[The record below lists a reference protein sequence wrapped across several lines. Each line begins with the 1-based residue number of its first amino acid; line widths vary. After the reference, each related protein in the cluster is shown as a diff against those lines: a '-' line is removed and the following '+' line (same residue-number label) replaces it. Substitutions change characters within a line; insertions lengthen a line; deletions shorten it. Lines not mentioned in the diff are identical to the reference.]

1 MGLIYL
7 AGPMRYSYILCYI
20 GRANIITVLIK
31 IRESKVPQLSPWQ
44 HYQKDLTRDDF
55 SHDPAQEI
63 AVKALQRVYEDLTAS
78 QEPNSV
84 IAKLFAVIGL
94 TPAPVPT
101 KGLYL
106 WGGVGRGKTYLMDT
120 FYDALPGSQKLRAHF
135 HHFMYQLHLNLD
147 ELKGTR
153 DPLFVIAKKMAA
165 KYRVICFDEFFVSDI
180 TDAMLLGTLFQ
191 ALFKEG
197 VVLVATSNIIPDDLY
212 KNGLQRARFLPAI
225 ALINQHCEVL
235 NVDSGIDYR
244 LRTLEQAE
252 IYHYPLDAQADTN
265 LLHYFHQLTP
275 EAEVS
280 TEAIE
285 VEGRVIQIRQQAQ
298 GVLLVGFR
306 ALCDG
311 PRSQRDYMEL
321 ARIYHT
327 VLISDIEQ
335 MGAFLTGDDIAR
347 RFLAMV
353 DEFYERNVKL
363 IVSAQVPLENIY
375 VDGLLSFEFRR
386 CCSRLIEMQSHD
398 YLKTEHLP

>member
-1 MGLIYL
+1 M
-7 AGPMRYSYILCYI
+7 
-20 GRANIITVLIK
+20 
-31 IRESKVPQLSPWQ
+31 PQLSPWQ
-44 HYQKDLTRDDF
+44 HYQKDLTRDGF

-63 AVKALQRVYEDLTAS
+63 AVKALQRVFEDLTTSAT
-78 QEPNSV
+78 PNS
-84 IAKLFAVIGL
+84 GL
-94 TPAPVPT
+94 GKFFTALGLKSTPAAP

-120 FYDALPGSQKLRAHF
+120 FFDALPGGQKLRAHF
-135 HHFMYQLHLNLD
+135 HRFMHQLHHDLD
-147 ELKGTR
+147 ELKGVR
-153 DPLFVIAKKMAA
+153 DPLLVIAKKMATEY
-165 KYRVICFDEFFVSDI
+165 KVICFDEFFVSDI

-212 KNGLQRARFLPAI
+212 KNGLQRVRFLPAI

-252 IYHYPLDAQADTN
+252 IYHYPLDADADAN
-265 LLHYFHQLTP
+265 LLRYFSQLAP
-275 EAEVS
+275 ELEVL
-280 TEAIE
+280 TTDIQID
-285 VEGRVIQIRQQAQ
+285 GRSIIIRQQAQ
-298 GVLLVGFR
+298 GVLLVDFR

-321 ARIYHT
+321 AQQYHT
-327 VLISDIEQ
+327 VLVSGVEQ

-363 IVSAQVPLENIY
+363 IISAQVPLEDIY
-375 VDGLLSFEFRR
+375 NDGLLSFEFKR

>member
-1 MGLIYL
+1 
-7 AGPMRYSYILCYI
+7 
-20 GRANIITVLIK
+20 
-31 IRESKVPQLSPWQ
+31 
-44 HYQKDLTRDDF
+44 
-55 SHDPAQEI
+55 
-63 AVKALQRVYEDLTAS
+63 
-78 QEPNSV
+78 
-84 IAKLFAVIGL
+84 
-94 TPAPVPT
+94 
-101 KGLYL
+101 
-106 WGGVGRGKTYLMDT
+106 MDT
-120 FYDALPGSQKLRAHF
+120 FFDALPGNQKLRAHF
-135 HHFMYQLHLNLD
+135 HRFMHQLHLDLD
-147 ELKGTR
+147 ALKGTR
-153 DPLFVIAKKMAA
+153 DPLLVIAKHMAA

-252 IYHYPLDAQADTN
+252 IYHHPLDEQADTN
-265 LLHYFHQLTP
+265 LLRYFRQLAP
-275 EAEVS
+275 EAEIS

-285 VEGRVIQIRQQAQ
+285 IEGRAILIRQQAQ
-298 GVLLVGFR
+298 GVLLADFR

-327 VLISDIEQ
+327 VLVSGIEQ

-363 IVSAQVPLENIY
+363 IVSAQVPLEDIY
-375 VDGLLSFEFRR
+375 ADGLLSFEFRR
-386 CCSRLIEMQSHD
+386 CRSRLIEMQSHD
-398 YLKTEHLP
+398 YLKSEHLP

>member
-1 MGLIYL
+1 M
-7 AGPMRYSYILCYI
+7 
-20 GRANIITVLIK
+20 
-31 IRESKVPQLSPWQ
+31 
-44 HYQKDLTRDDF
+44 HYQRDLTRDGF

-63 AVKALQRVYEDLTAS
+63 AVKALQRVYEDLTAAE
-78 QEPNSV
+78 EPSSV
-84 IAKLFAVIGL
+84 ITKLFTAIGL
-94 TPAPVPT
+94 TSAPAAT

-120 FYDALPGSQKLRAHF
+120 FYDALPGDKKLRAHF
-135 HHFMYQLHLNLD
+135 HRFMHQLHLDLD
-147 ELKGTR
+147 SLKGTR
-153 DPLFVIAKKMAA
+153 DPLLVIAKQMAA

-265 LLHYFHQLTP
+265 LLHYFEQLAP

-285 VEGRVIQIRQQAQ
+285 IEGREIQIRQQAQ
-298 GVLLVGFR
+298 GVLLADFR

-327 VLISDIEQ
+327 VLVSGIEQ

-363 IVSAQVPLENIY
+363 IVSAQVPLEDIY
-375 VDGLLSFEFRR
+375 ADGLLSFEFRR
-386 CCSRLIEMQSHD
+386 CRSRLIEMQSHD

>member
-1 MGLIYL
+1 M
-7 AGPMRYSYILCYI
+7 S
-20 GRANIITVLIK
+20 
-31 IRESKVPQLSPWQ
+31 QLSPWQ
-44 HYQKDLTRDDF
+44 HYQKDLSREGF
-55 SHDPAQEI
+55 CHDPAQEI
-63 AVKALQRVYEDLTAS
+63 AVKALQRVYEDLTTAEVPLSIVDKLLIAS
-78 QEPNSV
+78 GVKSPP
-84 IAKLFAVIGL
+84 
-94 TPAPVPT
+94 PAP

-120 FYDALPGSQKLRAHF
+120 FYEALPGEHKLRAHF
-135 HHFMYQLHLNLD
+135 HRFMHQLHLDLD
-147 ELKGTR
+147 KLKGTR
-153 DPLFVIAKKMAA
+153 DPLLVIAKQMAA

-180 TDAMLLGTLFQ
+180 TDAMLLGTLFK
-191 ALFKEG
+191 ALFKED

-244 LRTLEQAE
+244 LRTLAQAE
-252 IYHYPLDAQADTN
+252 IYHYPLDAQADIN
-265 LLHYFHQLTP
+265 LLHYFRQLAP
-275 EAEVS
+275 EAEAS
-280 TEAIE
+280 TDAIE
-285 VEGRVIQIRQQAQ
+285 IEGRSILIRQQAL
-298 GVLLVGFR
+298 GVLLVDFR

-327 VLISDIEQ
+327 VLISGVEQ

-363 IVSAQVPLENIY
+363 IVSAQVPLEDIY
-375 VDGLLSFEFRR
+375 ADGLLSFEFRR
-386 CCSRLIEMQSHD
+386 CRSRLIEMQSYE
-398 YLKTEHLP
+398 YLKSEHLP